1 MILNL
6 RLFLIIASI
15 VLFVIVAQN
24 VVKNKLLVK
33 YSLLWI
39 LLSLILIVLSVF
51 PDISFLFSDLL
62 GFEKTSN
69 FIFLVIMAIIILIC
83 LSYSIT
89 LSNMNKKL
97 IKIVQTLAIE
107 EKESRNKN
115 ES

>member
-1 MILNL
+1 MVLNL

-15 VLFVIVAQN
+15 VLFIIVSHNVI
-24 VVKNKLLVK
+24 KNKLLVK

-39 LLSLILIVLSVF
+39 LLSLILILLSIF
-51 PDISFLFSDLL
+51 PKISFLFSELL

-69 FIFLVIMAIIILIC
+69 FIFLVIMASLILIC

-89 LSNMNKKL
+89 ISNMNKKL
-97 IKIVQTLAIE
+97 IKIVQSMSIE

-115 ES
+115 ED

>member
-1 MILNL
+1 MALNL

-15 VLFVIVAQN
+15 VLFLIVSYN

-39 LLSLILIVLSVF
+39 LLSLILILLSTF
-51 PDISFLFSDLL
+51 PKLSFIFSNFL

-97 IKIVQTLAIE
+97 IKIVQAMAIE
-107 EKESRNKN
+107 EKESRSKN
-115 ES
+115 EN